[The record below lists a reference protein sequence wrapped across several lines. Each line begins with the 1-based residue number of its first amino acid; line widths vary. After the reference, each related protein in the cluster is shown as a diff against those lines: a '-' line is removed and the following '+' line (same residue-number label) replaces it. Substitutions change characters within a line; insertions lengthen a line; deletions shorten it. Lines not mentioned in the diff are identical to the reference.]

1 MTSWRMS
8 IRHSP
13 RARRPNPLEKW
24 PAAIFVPDHPWTA
37 PIGPTFGRPNALLRV
52 CRTSPSFPLAKGAT
66 FAGCAG
72 GGRDA
77 HVRAGYAPCWGFGS
91 ADRVGVACAA
101 RAGAPVQK
109 VTHVPDQA
117 LDSLRRPREAVSM
130 ACD

>member
-13 RARRPNPLEKW
+13 RARRSNPLEKW
-24 PAAIFVPDHPWTA
+24 PAAIF
-37 PIGPTFGRPNALLRV
+37 
-52 CRTSPSFPLAKGAT
+52 RTSPSFPPAKGAT